1 MHALALGTVRKCYHG
16 IACRTVHCDVLGAA
30 AAAGQQ
36 MHGSWPQTHPP
47 TYPSCFGC
55 VCCCSCLQ
63 HLLRHCL
70 YRGRPSL
77 TGSLNLGEGSGTH
90 LQHTAQH
97 STFTKQASHST
108 LRMAASYRE
117 PKRQSVQA
125 RQPDEKAEPNQHQ
138 TPVSE
143 HPTTTA
149 FKQRQCCVLSL
160 TVAMIS
166 FWNSGATETVASPL
180 PA

>member
-1 MHALALGTVRKCYHG
+1 
-16 IACRTVHCDVLGAA
+16 
-30 AAAGQQ
+30 
-36 MHGSWPQTHPP
+36 
-47 TYPSCFGC
+47 
-55 VCCCSCLQ
+55 
-63 HLLRHCL
+63 
-70 YRGRPSL
+70 
-77 TGSLNLGEGSGTH
+77 
-90 LQHTAQH
+90 
-97 STFTKQASHST
+97 
-108 LRMAASYRE
+108 MAASYRE